1 MLKYNDSCVATLDS
15 NQIERIIHVHYIF
28 KITTC
33 TCRYMTVEGGG
44 SNMIWETVFQKTI
57 RSNNSNSNIAG

>member
-44 SNMIWETVFQKTI
+44 GGVEYDMGNGLPE
-57 RSNNSNSNIAG
+57 NNTFKQF

>member
-1 MLKYNDSCVATLDS
+1 MLKYNDNCVATLDS

-44 SNMIWETVFQKTI
+44 VEYDMGNGLPE
-57 RSNNSNSNIAG
+57 NNTFKQF

>member
-1 MLKYNDSCVATLDS
+1 MLKYNDNCVATLDS

-33 TCRYMTVEGGG
+33 TCRYMTVEGGVEYDMG
-44 SNMIWETVFQKTI
+44 NGLPE
-57 RSNNSNSNIAG
+57 NNTFKQF

>member
-44 SNMIWETVFQKTI
+44 GAENDLGKGLPEKNTFKKF
-57 RSNNSNSNIAG
+57 